1 MSDFRFGPARATVSM
16 EELRDLERELG
27 MELDPDFRDFL
38 VAHNDAEIVGDAVDW
53 FPANT

>member
-1 MSDFRFGPARATVSM
+1 M